1 MDIINKTGIPT
12 KNKGDGLSSSDVNK
26 INSAVNQSVDVSN
39 MYLKSVYDANLENG
53 GTSRFYTFD
62 EVVLLVPQNRRRIGL
77 KIRFLMSSGFF
88 EELVYVGDDMETTSW
103 IDRNNWSHGGSI
115 IDGGEF

>member
-12 KNKGDGLSSSDVNK
+12 KNKGDGLSSTDVNK
-26 INSAVNQSVDVSN
+26 INSAVNQNVEVSN
-39 MYLKSVYDANLENG
+39 MYLKTIYDANLENG
-53 GTSRFYTFD
+53 TNHFYTFD
-62 EVVLLVPQNRRRIGL
+62 EVVLLVPANRRRVGL

-88 EELVYVGDDMETTSW
+88 EELTYVGDDLEIGSW
-103 IDRNNWSHGGSI
+103 KDHNNWCHGGSI

>member
-12 KNKGDGLSSSDVNK
+12 KNKGDGLSSSDVNR
-26 INSAVNQSVDVSN
+26 INSAVNQSVEVSN

-53 GTSRFYTFD
+53 TDRFYTFS
-62 EVVLLVPQNRRRIGL
+62 EVVLLVPQNRWRVGL
-77 KIRFLMSSGFF
+77 KIRVLMSSGFF
-88 EELVYVGDDMETTSW
+88 EELTYVGDDLGIESW
-103 IDRNNWSHGGSI
+103 KDRNNWSHGGSI

>member
-53 GTSRFYTFD
+53 TDRFYTFD

-77 KIRFLMSSGFF
+77 KIRFLMPSGFF
-88 EELVYVGDDMETTSW
+88 EELVYVGDDMEATSW
-103 IDRNNWSHGGSI
+103 VDRNNWSRGGSI